1 MRKFYVID
9 SKAQKRT
16 DGFMQYTDIFELSRA
31 RAEISGAFTGSDL
44 PDLMSMLDE
53 EIGQA
58 DVRWHAQGT
67 AGRNDLP
74 GADLELCARI
84 QTRCVR
90 CGEPV
95 VIEIDKTVPFLFVKN
110 EKEANDIP
118 IEEDGDY
125 EIVVGSRKFD
135 LAAWIEE
142 ELILSLPFFAQH
154 EDCQPDEERL
164 HTKQTGKT
172 QERDNPFACLA
183 ALKTKK

>member
-1 MRKFYVID
+1 
-9 SKAQKRT
+9 
-16 DGFMQYTDIFELSRA
+16 MQYTDIFELSRA
-31 RAEISGAFTGSDL
+31 RAEICGTFAGSDL
-44 PDLMSMLDE
+44 PALMSMLDE
-53 EIGQA
+53 EMGEA
-58 DVRWHAQGT
+58 SVSWRAQGT

-84 QTRCVR
+84 QTRCVP

-95 VIEIDKTVPFLFVKN
+95 VIEIDKVVPFLFVQN

-135 LAAWIEE
+135 LAAWVEE
-142 ELILSLPFFAQH
+142 ELILSLPVFAQH
-154 EDCQPDEERL
+154 DDCQPDQERM
-164 HTKQTGKT
+164 HTKQVEKKE
-172 QERDNPFACLA
+172 ERASPFACLA